1 MWQDPIVQETRALRE
16 QYAQQ
21 FNHDPVAIYED
32 IIKRQSASGKQ
43 LVSFPPRRPAGY
55 VTQQGVAPGG
65 LASAAL
71 QPVRRGT

>member
-32 IIKRQSASGKQ
+32 IVKRQAAPGRK

-55 VTQQGVAPGG
+55 VTQQGAAPDPH
-65 LASAAL
+65 ASASL
-71 QPVRRGT
+71 RRGVG

>member
-32 IIKRQSASGKQ
+32 IVKRQAAPGKK
-43 LVSFPPRRPAGY
+43 LVSFPPRRPAGF
-55 VTQQGVAPGG
+55 VEQQDTPAH
-65 LASAAL
+65 ASASL
-71 QPVRRGT
+71 ERGVG

>member
-32 IIKRQSASGKQ
+32 IVKRQAAPGKK
-43 LVSFPPRRPAGY
+43 LVSFPPRRPVGF
-55 VTQQGVAPGG
+55 VAKQDTPSPTH
-65 LASAAL
+65 ASASL
-71 QPVRRGT
+71 ERGVG